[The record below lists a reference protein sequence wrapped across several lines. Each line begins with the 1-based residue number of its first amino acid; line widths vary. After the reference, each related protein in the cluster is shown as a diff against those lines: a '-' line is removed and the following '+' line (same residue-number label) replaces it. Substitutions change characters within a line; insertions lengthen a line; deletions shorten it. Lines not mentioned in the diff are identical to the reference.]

1 MTRAWWR
8 IGGLAQCSLR
18 GIWELVDD
26 TSTDTVLAALSLHHQ
41 LYAPPRRGWLR
52 LARPARLPTEPDR
65 GLRRPP
71 RAVLSVSPVS
81 FSPHVRNWLAG
92 WPAGFLAG
100 IINWLAG
107 SEFLT
112 QSDLLQCKVMDLG
125 DGMGVRMGHR
135 RVVNAAPAKIQN
147 VAVIDVCHKADDT

>member
-18 GIWELVDD
+18 GIWELVDN
-26 TSTDTVLAALSLHHQ
+26 TSTDTVLAALS
-41 LYAPPRRGWLR
+41 PPPAIRAAKAG
-52 LARPARLPTEPDR
+52 LACRAARSSRLPTEPDR

-135 RVVNAAPAKIQN
+135 RVVNAAPAK
-147 VAVIDVCHKADDT
+147 DPERRGH